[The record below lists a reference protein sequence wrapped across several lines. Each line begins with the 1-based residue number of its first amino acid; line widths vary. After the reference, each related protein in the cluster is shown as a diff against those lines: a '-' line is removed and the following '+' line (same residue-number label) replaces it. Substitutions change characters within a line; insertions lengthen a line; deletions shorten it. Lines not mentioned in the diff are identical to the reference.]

1 SFHEKVDAAL
11 IRYWR
16 IAGHEAASERV
27 HEHLNHFMAA
37 CLAEHIDIV
46 GRAHQRQWLA
56 VSVGM
61 KPARTRGHFSSDDDR
76 PSSDRLMTK
85 GVECVDGG
93 RALPNRSQ
101 VACGLFLQGSRYP
114 HNCSGGDLRAE
125 RNERHLSD

>member
-1 SFHEKVDAAL
+1 EIIDGIGEFSAFRGIASFHEKVDAAL

-61 KPARTRGHFSSDDDR
+61 KPARTRGPFALDDYG
-76 PSSDRLMTK
+76 PSSTRL
-85 GVECVDGG
+85 
-93 RALPNRSQ
+93 
-101 VACGLFLQGSRYP
+101 
-114 HNCSGGDLRAE
+114 
-125 RNERHLSD
+125 LSKDAD